1 MPTSVFCSCPQVV
14 FVVIA
19 VVLWVLYN
27 RILLPMA
34 DRLEQVL
41 LESSH
46 GCITFAPASLLP
58 ASQSLPRRVCL
69 QFGRVG
75 SERLSCYFHRASK
88 CLRRAAMS

>member
-1 MPTSVFCSCPQVV
+1 MPASVLCWCLQVV

-19 VVLWVLYN
+19 VVLWVAYN

-46 GCITFAPASLLP
+46 GCIIYPPAPLLHASSFL
-58 ASQSLPRRVCL
+58 AAE
-69 QFGRVG
+69 G
-75 SERLSCYFHRASK
+75 LSAVWACW
-88 CLRRAAMS
+88 